1 MKIKISLVAVSLT
14 VGVMCI
20 ASAANAQTANVKAK
34 EKVHWYNAPREFQI
48 IDDRPI
54 IKDFREAPQG
64 PQQVQLPPPP
74 QGFGGVGGGGGGANG
89 GDDGGTMPSGGM
101 PMQGSMP
108 GGPYR
113 TDGPMTGNPIPLP
126 NARGFGA
133 QGTNIPSRGMGP
145 KGPLPGGFSS
155 GIHGKIMPWAKPT
168 PVAGAGAGRPNGMGR
183 PSASGVA
190 NVPSAASYGGN
201 YGPSGSASGAGGN
214 STSTAVH
221 GYLLNRKGK

>member
-1 MKIKISLVAVSLT
+1 MKIKISLVAVSLMA
-14 VGVMCI
+14 GVVCT

-34 EKVHWYNAPREFQI
+34 DKVHWYNAPREFQI

-54 IKDFREAPQG
+54 IKDFREAPSG
-64 PQQVQLPPPP
+64 PQQVQMPPAP
-74 QGFGGVGGGGGGANG
+74 QGFGGVGGGGGGAM

-113 TDGPMTGNPIPLP
+113 TDGPMTGNSLPLP

-133 QGTNIPSRGMGP
+133 QGSNIPARGMGP
-145 KGPLPGGFSS
+145 KGPLPGGFTS

-168 PVAGAGAGRPNGMGR
+168 PTAAAAAGRPGGMGNG
-183 PSASGVA
+183 AA
-190 NVPSAASYGGN
+190 NGSVRMPAASYGGGYDSGGQA
-201 YGPSGSASGAGGN
+201 YGSGGQ
-214 STSTAVH
+214 STQTAVH
-221 GYLLNRKGK
+221 GYLLNRGKGK